1 MPFIA
6 SNLGGGT
13 LAGKVAHQI
22 DETRAAAERAD
33 AEDAVAP
40 YVVQESLP
48 PYGNATATD
57 AGSFDDD
64 GPSWPNE
71 AAESAFLAHAQRST
85 ATESDPAAT
94 SADNSADNGEQDAS
108 NLPPLDSLVA
118 RIPEETRKALEGL
131 FGAKFKAVRKI
142 PRKLI
147 K

>member
-22 DETRAAAERAD
+22 DKNRTAAERAD
-33 AEDAVAP
+33 AEEAVAP
-40 YVVQESLP
+40 YATQESEIS
-48 PYGNATATD
+48 YENAMATD

-64 GPSWPNE
+64 GPSWPDE
-71 AAESAFLAHAQRST
+71 ASESAFLAHAQRST
-85 ATESDPAAT
+85 ATESYPAGT
-94 SADNSADNGEQDAS
+94 PADNSTDNGEPDAS

-118 RIPEETRKALEGL
+118 RIPEETRKALETL
-131 FGAKFKAVRKI
+131 FGAKFKTVCII
-142 PRKLI
+142 PKKLI